1 MIDYRIDLSQAH
13 AHRFVVTLKIARP
26 QAETRVSLPVW
37 IPGSYLV
44 REFARHLNGLRAE
57 QAGQPCAV
65 VQQDKASWRV
75 LANTDGRRGALTLH
89 YEVYANDTSVRAA
102 FLDSRRGFFNG
113 TSVCLQVEGF
123 ENGPHA
129 LGLTGL
135 PKGWQVAT
143 SLPAQG
149 GKHRFEAP
157 NYDELVDHPVELGTF
172 WRDAFEVRGVT
183 HELVV
188 AGHHPKAD
196 LARLLKDTQ
205 AICEAEIGFW
215 HGRRKPPFDRY
226 VFMLNVVEDGY
237 GGLEHRAS
245 TALICSRKDLPE
257 QGDKQGIDARS
268 EGYTTLL
275 GLISHEYFH
284 TWNVK
289 RLKPR
294 EFAPYD
300 YTRENYTRML
310 WFFEGF
316 TSYYDDLLLLR
327 AGLLSPAAYV
337 KLLTKPVN
345 QVLAT
350 PGRQHQSVA
359 QASMDAWIRYYRMDE
374 NTANSTV
381 SYYTKGS
388 LVALCLDLSLRLCA
402 SVASPPVR
410 GKAAASR
417 QPSLDGVMARL
428 WALQRPIEEADVAQ
442 ALAAEAD
449 TLAPPSQPGV
459 PGFADWQAWLQ
470 HLVHGT
476 DELPLPA
483 LLKAFGVDWTA
494 KPPSLTQQWG
504 LRTTDKAGALVV
516 GAVMRGSPA
525 ERAGL
530 SAGDELLAL
539 NQWRVRKPDDLKQ
552 WLQPGQPQQLLVNRD
567 QRLFTA
573 TLPEAVPEVQGWGQS
588 VVLSLPPEDRL
599 DGATL
604 GRRAAWLKTC

>member
-13 AHRFVVTLKIARP
+13 AHRFLVTLTISQPAV
-26 QAETRVSLPVW
+26 ETRVSLPVW

-44 REFARHLNGLRAE
+44 REFARHLNDLQAE
-57 QAGQPCAV
+57 QGGKPCSV
-65 VQQDKASWRV
+65 EQLDKASWLVRTPAEGAKGSLV
-75 LANTDGRRGALTLH
+75 LR

-113 TSVCLQVEGF
+113 TSVCLRVEGRADT
-123 ENGPHA
+123 PHR
-129 LGLTGL
+129 LSLTCL
-135 PKGWQVAT
+135 PRGWQVAT
-143 SLPAQG
+143 ALPPLP
-149 GKHRFEAP
+149 GKYRHEAAD
-157 NYDELVDHPVELGTF
+157 YDELVDHPVELGTF
-172 WRDAFEVRGVT
+172 WRGKFEVRGVV

-196 LARLLKDTQ
+196 LPRLLKDTQ
-205 AICEAEIGFW
+205 AICEAEITFW
-215 HGRRKPPFDRY
+215 HGRRKPPFGRY

-257 QGDKQGIDARS
+257 VGDKPDIDARS

-300 YTRENYTRML
+300 YSGENYTRML

-402 SVASPPVR
+402 PVASPAVR
-410 GKAAASR
+410 GKAVADR

-442 ALAAEAD
+442 ALSDEAGG
-449 TLAPPSQPGV
+449 APPPLAGV
-459 PGFADWQAWLQ
+459 ATASNWQAWLQ

-476 DELPLPA
+476 DELPLTA
-483 LLKAFGVDWTA
+483 LLKPFGVAWTD

-504 LRTTDKAGALVV
+504 LRTSDKAGALVI

-525 ERAGL
+525 EAAGL
-530 SAGDELLAL
+530 SAGDEVLAL
-539 NQWRVRKPDDLKQ
+539 NQWRVRKADDLRQ
-552 WLQPGQPQQLLVNRD
+552 WLQAGQPQQLLISRD
-567 QRLFTA
+567 QRLITA
-573 TLPEAVPEVQGWGQS
+573 TLPESVSAVQGWGQS
-588 VVLSLPPEDRL
+588 VVLSLPADDRL
-599 DGATL
+599 DAATL
-604 GRRAAWLKTC
+604 GRRTAWLKTC